1 MHVYVC
7 VSVCL
12 CRAILQSFCPAGR
25 SVREVTVYYSDF
37 GLQRLEQEIQQ
48 LQQELQA
55 QQQNSGSG
63 QDASASQPAGDATNT
78 QSGMGAWWDRERG
91 WGRYEGFGSRFRP
104 AWGRRW

>member
-1 MHVYVC
+1 MIARRKQLKLMPVA
-7 VSVCL
+7 L
-12 CRAILQSFCPAGR
+12 TIAG
-25 SVREVTVYYSDF
+25 SDS
-37 GLQRLEQEIQQ
+37 GGGDSSDMLQRLEQEIQQ